1 MTDVLTGT
9 GPTADTGLVR
19 VTVVAGPRRA
29 DLALPGVLPVADLL
43 PEVAAVTGA
52 LDPAVVHGGYRL
64 VRADGTVLEPAAGLL
79 AQGVE
84 DGAVLTVELGVH
96 DVPPVLYDDV
106 VEAVADAVEAQTV
119 PWSPQDGRTAG
130 LLAAAG
136 LLGVAAVTLALQRPA
151 GLPVAVA
158 AGVVAV
164 LLVTGAAAAARLRA
178 AHETALLLAAAA
190 PVFAAVAGWAALPDD
205 AWLALPAVPAGLAAA
220 VTAGLGALALG
231 HRGAVLLPVV
241 GLGSLLA
248 VVGGVVAAG
257 QPVEA
262 VVTVT
267 AVVVVLAGALVPW
280 VSLAGT
286 RLSAPQPRRDA
297 DLVADPEP
305 ISPDAV
311 RREART
317 GRATLLGL
325 TALVSAVLVLAAP
338 FAVRLG
344 LAGALVVLACA
355 VALLLRTRQ
364 YRDAVLVRTGVGG
377 AVLALVAAAVTAAG
391 VHPGWRTPLVVLLLA
406 AGVLLVLAAVLPR
419 TPSVRLGRLGDV
431 LEGVALVAVVPLAVV
446 AVGLV

>member
-119 PWSPQDGRTAG
+119 PWTPQDGRTAG

-164 LLVTGAAAAARLRA
+164 LLVTGAAAARLRA